1 MPPRNVIHPF
11 FLFLL
16 LLLAGCDEPEQW
28 SAGDL
33 RGYNHTLEAI
43 NWFNVNDEATGSSM
57 MPGGEAGGMCCISL
71 PGKWRAGLRAHVV
84 WEVDPNPH
92 EKIARKKSGYGFEN
106 EAYTRHAANYKRYS
120 RTVDI
125 PDYGD
130 NKCGLTV
137 HFLSCH
143 HIKVTATCFAPGHPS
158 YPINEPFQQKEP
170 AVCPQPDAERAQAD
184 EKNEP
189 KRKQG

>member
-1 MPPRNVIHPF
+1 MTISGYTVLIGG
-11 FLFLL
+11 LASLL
-16 LLLAGCDEPEQW
+16 LLTACDEPEQW

-71 PGKWRAGLRAHVV
+71 PGKWRPGLKAHVN
-84 WEVDPNPH
+84 WEVDSLPYANLP
-92 EKIARKKSGYGFEN
+92 ALGSDAYR
-106 EAYTRHAANYKRYS
+106 EAYARHAANYKRYS
-120 RTVDI
+120 QTIDI

-130 NKCGLTV
+130 KKCGLTV
-137 HFLSCH
+137 HFIACRQ
-143 HIKVTATCFAPGHPS
+143 IKVTATCLTPQHPG

-170 AVCPQPDAERAQAD
+170 AVCPQ
-184 EKNEP
+184 
-189 KRKQG
+189 